1 MVGLIIIMVVILAL
15 LSLLVFPFIT
25 VFTIFSPKTELQCIK
40 LNWNITLPTDSA
52 LEYELQSTDMFRGEG
67 IRYNVYSY
75 RYEPKEFLSDFLILE
90 DETIREEVEGY
101 LYEVASDNQ
110 VSVPSE
116 YLINWEEKV
125 VYKHVTKYSDD
136 MYMIYSSERKYIYVC
151 QNII

>member
-1 MVGLIIIMVVILAL
+1 M
-15 LSLLVFPFIT
+15 
-25 VFTIFSPKTELQCIK
+25 
-40 LNWNITLPTDSA
+40 
-52 LEYELQSTDMFRGEG
+52 
-67 IRYNVYSY
+67 
-75 RYEPKEFLSDFLILE
+75 SDFLILE